1 MRFLHLTVTVPALLL
16 AFATSSGAQTP
27 EGPITLAQA
36 IALGRERGV
45 NAALARMNERIAD
58 ARSGQRR
65 ADLLP
70 SVTLNGSVSRKTL
83 NFEEFGFPGIVGITP
98 DFNVVNFNVQA
109 TQTVFN
115 MSALSRLNAA
125 KDSALASGYDAQAV
139 GDLSAAAA
147 GLAYLEVLSAEEAV
161 AAREAD
167 STIAE
172 SLLDQARKLT
182 AAGVSPDIDRTRS
195 EVNFATVRT
204 QLEVA
209 RNERDR
215 ARLDLARV
223 LELPPSR
230 PIVLADTL
238 GPSTLTVPRDRD
250 EAVAFA
256 LAHRADLLAE
266 QRRTKSVETSLRAI
280 GQEYV
285 PSLVAGAGFT
295 ESGQTFGGLDNT
307 YIVQLGL
314 SLPLLDGWRRPKRQQ
329 EATARLDAQ
338 KLRESD
344 LRLQVE
350 TETRQA
356 LLDLTSAE
364 QQVTLAVDRVRLA
377 EQELS
382 QAQQRFEAG
391 VAGSIETTNAQGA
404 LFTARNALIQA
415 RVSYA
420 TARVRTYRAL
430 GVVDQLQ

>member
-1 MRFLHLTVTVPALLL
+1 MTRTLLL
-16 AFATSSGAQTP
+16 ILATLAVAPGAPAQA
-27 EGPITLAQA
+27 GPAPLTLAQA
-36 IALGRERGV
+36 IALGRERGID
-45 NAALARMNERIAD
+45 AALARYNVRVAE
-58 ARSGQRR
+58 ARTGQRR

-70 SVTLNGSVSRKTL
+70 SVTLNGSLARKTINL
-83 NFEEFGFPGIVGITP
+83 EEFGFPGVAIGVTP

-115 MSALSRLNAA
+115 ASAISRLRAA

-139 GDLSAAAA
+139 GDLSAATA

-167 STIAE
+167 STIATD
-172 SLLDQARKLT
+172 LLDQARKLT
-182 AAGVSPDIDRTRS
+182 EAGVSPEIDRTRS
-195 EVNFATVRT
+195 EVNFAAVRT

-215 ARLDLARV
+215 ARLDLAQV
-223 LELPPSR
+223 LELPPAQR
-230 PIVLADTL
+230 LVLSDSL
-238 GPSTLTVPRDRD
+238 GPTTLTVPTDQE

-256 LAHRADLLAE
+256 LAHRPDMLAE
-266 QRRTKSVETSLRAI
+266 QQRTKSVETSLRAI
-280 GQEYV
+280 GQEYI

-295 ESGQTFGGLDNT
+295 ESGQQFNTLDNT
-307 YIVQLGL
+307 YVVQLGI
-314 SLPLLDGWRRPKRQQ
+314 SLPLLDGWKRPKRQD
-329 EATARLDAQ
+329 EAAARLDAQ
-338 KLRESD
+338 KRRESH

-364 QQVTLAVDRVRLA
+364 QQVALATDRVRLA

-382 QAQQRFEAG
+382 QAQQRFDAG
-391 VAGSIETTNAQGA
+391 VAGSIETTNAQSA

-415 RVSYA
+415 RVGYA
-420 TARVRTYRAL
+420 TARVRIYRAL